1 MGILN
6 TVKRLSLI
14 VVTGLPLIAAQPVFA
29 ATASSSAA
37 PADNFIKNLGNILA
51 GLGGTIATV
60 MLVVGGVMY
69 MLAAGDLQKLDRSK
83 SIIKGAAIGLVIVI
97 AAAFLVNLLSGQAT
111 SAFGS

>member
-1 MGILN
+1 MSILN
-6 TVKRLSLI
+6 TVKRMSL
-14 VVTGLPLIAAQPVFA
+14 VVITALPLIAVHPVLA
-29 ATASSSAA
+29 ATVDSSAA
-37 PADNFIKNLGNILA
+37 PADNFIKNLGDILA

-60 MLVVGGVMY
+60 MLIVGGVMY

-83 SIIKGAAIGLVIVI
+83 KIITGAAIGLVIVF